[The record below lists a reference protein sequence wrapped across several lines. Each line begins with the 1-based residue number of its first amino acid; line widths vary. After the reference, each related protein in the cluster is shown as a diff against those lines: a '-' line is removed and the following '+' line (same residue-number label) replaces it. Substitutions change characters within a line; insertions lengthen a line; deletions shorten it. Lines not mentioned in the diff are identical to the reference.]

1 MILVALAV
9 VFLLVL
15 LNGVFSMSELA
26 VVSARKARLQGLAD
40 RGDRGAK
47 LALDMAEH
55 PTRFLSAVQVGITLI
70 GIFAGAYGQATI
82 AAALDTWLETSV
94 PAMAKYSEAIATGV
108 VVVGL
113 TYVSVIVGELVP
125 KRLALM
131 FPDVIARRMAPFLAV
146 VATVLRPFVTLL
158 TVSTA
163 AVLKLMGVRD
173 ERNSGITSEEVET
186 VLAEGA
192 DAGLIE
198 PEERSMIQEVLRLG
212 DRPVR
217 VAMTPRRDLFWVS
230 LADDPETI
238 LTEIRTSAHSRILV
252 ATQEDLDGDIGV
264 VLKKDLLDACLGS
277 EPLDLK
283 AHVQQPVAIPET
295 MSLLKALQVFK
306 QTSLHMALVVD
317 EFGSLQGAITPLDLL
332 EMIAGDFPE
341 NHEDDD
347 KRMIRR
353 EDGSWLI
360 DARLDIQELN
370 DHLGENFE
378 ADGGYHT
385 VAGLILDRLGR
396 IPSEGE
402 HVEIGAFDLEIVDM
416 DGSRIDKVIL
426 KPCKRKKDSA
436 EG

>member
-9 VFLLVL
+9 VLLLVL
-15 LNGVFSMSELA
+15 LNGVFAMSELA
-26 VVSARKARLQGLAD
+26 VVSARKARLQGLAEK
-40 RGDRGAK
+40 GDKGAK

-82 AAALDTWLETSV
+82 AGALDTWLEGFPLV
-94 PAMAKYSEAIATGV
+94 AKYSEVIATGIV
-108 VVVGL
+108 VIGL
-113 TYVSVIVGELVP
+113 TYVSVILGELVP

-131 FPDVIARRMAPFLAV
+131 FPDAIARRMAPFLSV

-173 ERNSGITSEEVET
+173 ERNNSVTTEEVEA

-192 DAGLIE
+192 ESGLIE

-230 LADDPETI
+230 LADSPETV
-238 LTEIRTSAHSRILV
+238 LAEIRASAHSRILV
-252 ATQEDLDGDIGV
+252 ATEGDLDGDIGV
-264 VLKKDLLDACLGS
+264 VSKKDLLDACLGA

-295 MSLLKALQVFK
+295 MSLLKALAVFK
-306 QTSLHMALVVD
+306 STSLHMALVVD

-341 NHEDDD
+341 DHADDE
-347 KRMIRR
+347 KRILRR
-353 EDGSWLI
+353 DDGSWLI

-378 ADGGYHT
+378 AEGGYHT
-385 VAGLILDRLGR
+385 VAGLVLDRLGR
-396 IPSEGE
+396 LPIEGE

-416 DGSRIDKVIL
+416 DGSRIDKIIL
-426 KPCKRKKDSA
+426 KHGKRKTDDA
-436 EG
+436 ED

>member
-9 VFLLVL
+9 VLLLVL
-15 LNGVFSMSELA
+15 LNGVFAMSELA
-26 VVSARKARLQGLAD
+26 VVSARKARLQGLAEK
-40 RGDRGAK
+40 GDKGAK

-82 AAALDTWLETSV
+82 AGALDTWLEGFPLV
-94 PAMAKYSEAIATGV
+94 AKYSEVIATGIV
-108 VVVGL
+108 VIGL
-113 TYVSVIVGELVP
+113 TYVSVILGELVP

-131 FPDVIARRMAPFLAV
+131 FPDAIARRMAPFLSV

-173 ERNSGITSEEVET
+173 ERNNSVTTEEVEA

-192 DAGLIE
+192 ESGLIE

-230 LADDPETI
+230 LADSPETV
-238 LTEIRTSAHSRILV
+238 LAEIRASAHSRILV
-252 ATQEDLDGDIGV
+252 ATEGDLDGDIGV
-264 VLKKDLLDACLGS
+264 VSKKDLLDACLGA

-295 MSLLKALQVFK
+295 MSLLKALAVFK
-306 QTSLHMALVVD
+306 STSLHMALVVD

-341 NHEDDD
+341 DHADDE
-347 KRMIRR
+347 KRILRR
-353 EDGSWLI
+353 DDGSWLI

-378 ADGGYHT
+378 AEGGYHT
-385 VAGLILDRLGR
+385 VAGLVLDRLGR
-396 IPSEGE
+396 LPIEGE

-416 DGSRIDKVIL
+416 DGSRIDKIIL
-426 KPCKRKKDSA
+426 KHGKRKTDDA
-436 EG
+436 GD

>member
-15 LNGVFSMSELA
+15 LNGVFAMSELA
-26 VVSARKARLQGLAD
+26 VVSARKARLQGFAD
-40 RGDRGAK
+40 KGDKGAK

-82 AAALDTWLETSV
+82 ASALDHWLEGFPV
-94 PAMAKYSEAIATGV
+94 FAKYSEAIATGIV
-108 VVVGL
+108 VIGL
-113 TYVSVIVGELVP
+113 TYVSVILGELVP

-131 FPDVIARRMAPFLAV
+131 FPDSIARRMAPFLAV
-146 VATVLRPFVTLL
+146 VAAVLRPFVTLL

-173 ERNSGITSEEVET
+173 ERNNSVTTEEVEA

-192 DAGLIE
+192 ESGLIE

-230 LADDPETI
+230 LADSPETV
-238 LTEIRTSAHSRILV
+238 LGEIRASAHSRILV
-252 ATQEDLDGDIGV
+252 ATEGDLDGDIGV
-264 VLKKDLLDACLGS
+264 VSKKDLLDACLGA

-295 MSLLKALQVFK
+295 MSLLKALAVFK
-306 QTSLHMALVVD
+306 STSLHMALVVD

-341 NHEDDD
+341 DHADDE
-347 KRMIRR
+347 KRILRR

-378 ADGGYHT
+378 AEGGYHT
-385 VAGLILDRLGR
+385 VAGLILDQLGR
-396 IPSEGE
+396 LPTEGE

-416 DGSRIDKVIL
+416 DGSRIDKIIL
-426 KPCKRKKDSA
+426 KHARRKTD
-436 EG
+436 EQED

>member
-9 VFLLVL
+9 VLFLVL
-15 LNGVFSMSELA
+15 LNGVFAMSELA
-26 VVSARKARLQGLAD
+26 VVSARKARLQGLAEK
-40 RGDRGAK
+40 GDKGAK

-82 AAALDTWLETSV
+82 AGALDAWLESFPV
-94 PAMAKYSEAIATGV
+94 LAKYSEVIATGIV
-108 VVVGL
+108 VIGL
-113 TYVSVIVGELVP
+113 TYVSVILGELVP

-131 FPDVIARRMAPFLAV
+131 FPDAIARRMAPFLSI

-173 ERNSGITSEEVET
+173 ERNNSVTTEEVEA

-192 DAGLIE
+192 ESGLIE

-230 LADDPETI
+230 LADSPETV
-238 LTEIRTSAHSRILV
+238 LEEIRASAHSRILV
-252 ATQEDLDGDIGV
+252 ATEGDLDGDIGV
-264 VLKKDLLDACLGS
+264 VSKKDLLDACLGS

-295 MSLLKALQVFK
+295 MSLLKALAVFK
-306 QTSLHMALVVD
+306 STSLHMALVVD

-341 NHEDDD
+341 DHADDE
-347 KRMIRR
+347 KRILRR

-378 ADGGYHT
+378 AEGGYHT

-396 IPSEGE
+396 LPTEGE

-416 DGSRIDKVIL
+416 DGSRIDKIIL
-426 KPCKRKKDSA
+426 KHGKRKTDAA
-436 EG
+436 ED

>member
-26 VVSARKARLQGLAD
+26 VVSARKARLQGFAD

-47 LALDMAEH
+47 LALEMAEH

-82 AAALDTWLETSV
+82 AGALDKWLEGF
-94 PAMAKYSEAIATGV
+94 PPIAKYSEAIATTLV
-108 VVVGL
+108 VIGL
-113 TYVSVIVGELVP
+113 TYVSVILGELVP
-125 KRLALM
+125 KRLALI
-131 FPDVIARRMAPFLAV
+131 FPDAIARRMAPFLGV

-163 AVLKLMGVRD
+163 GVLRLMGVRD
-173 ERNSGITSEEVET
+173 ERNSNVTSEEVEA

-192 DAGLIE
+192 DAGVIE
-198 PEERSMIQEVLRLG
+198 PEERLMIQEVLRLG

-230 LADDPETI
+230 LADSPETV
-238 LTEIRTSAHSRILV
+238 LSEIRASAHSRILV
-252 ATQEDLDGDIGV
+252 ATEGDLDGDIGV
-264 VLKKDLLDACLGS
+264 VLKKDLLDACLS
-277 EPLDLK
+277 DQPLDLK
-283 AHVQQPVAIPET
+283 AHVKQPVAIPET
-295 MSLLKALQVFK
+295 MSLLKALALFK
-306 QTSLHMALVVD
+306 STSLHMALVVD

-341 NHEDDD
+341 NHEDDET
-347 KRMIRR
+347 RFIRR
-353 EDGSWLI
+353 DDGSWLI

-378 ADGGYHT
+378 AEGGYHT

-402 HVEIGAFDLEIVDM
+402 HLTIGGFDLEIVDM

-426 KPCKRKKDSA
+426 KHGKRKRADDE

>member
-26 VVSARKARLQGLAD
+26 VVSARKARLQGFAD

-47 LALDMAEH
+47 LALEMAEH

-82 AAALDTWLETSV
+82 AGALDKWLEGF
-94 PAMAKYSEAIATGV
+94 PPIAKYSEAIATTLV
-108 VVVGL
+108 VIGL
-113 TYVSVIVGELVP
+113 TYVSVILGELVP
-125 KRLALM
+125 KRLALI
-131 FPDVIARRMAPFLAV
+131 FPDAIARRMAPFLGV

-163 AVLKLMGVRD
+163 GVLRLMGVRD
-173 ERNSGITSEEVET
+173 ERNSNVTSEEVEA

-192 DAGLIE
+192 DAGVIE
-198 PEERSMIQEVLRLG
+198 PEERLMIQEVLRLG

-230 LADDPETI
+230 LADSPETV
-238 LTEIRTSAHSRILV
+238 LSEIRASAHSRILV
-252 ATQEDLDGDIGV
+252 ATEGDLDGDIGV
-264 VLKKDLLDACLGS
+264 VLKKDLLDACLS
-277 EPLDLK
+277 DQPLDLK
-283 AHVQQPVAIPET
+283 AHVKQPVAIPET
-295 MSLLKALQVFK
+295 MSLLKALALFK
-306 QTSLHMALVVD
+306 STSLHMALVVD

-341 NHEDDD
+341 NHEDDET
-347 KRMIRR
+347 RFIRR
-353 EDGSWLI
+353 DDGSWLI

-378 ADGGYHT
+378 AEGGYHT

-402 HVEIGAFDLEIVDM
+402 HLTIGGFDLEIVDM

-426 KPCKRKKDSA
+426 KRGKRKRADDE

>member
-15 LNGVFSMSELA
+15 LNGVFAMSELA
-26 VVSARKARLQGLAD
+26 VVSARKARLQGFAD
-40 RGDRGAK
+40 KGDKGAK

-82 AAALDTWLETSV
+82 AGALDHWLESFPV
-94 PAMAKYSEAIATGV
+94 LAKYSEVIATGIV
-108 VVVGL
+108 VIGL
-113 TYVSVIVGELVP
+113 TYVSVILGELVP

-131 FPDVIARRMAPFLAV
+131 FPDSIARRMAPFLAV

-173 ERNSGITSEEVET
+173 ERNNSVTTEEVEA

-192 DAGLIE
+192 ESGLIE

-230 LADDPETI
+230 LADSPETV
-238 LTEIRTSAHSRILV
+238 LAEIRASAHSRILV
-252 ATQEDLDGDIGV
+252 ATEGDLDGDIGV
-264 VLKKDLLDACLGS
+264 VSKKDLLDACLGS

-295 MSLLKALQVFK
+295 MSLLKALAVFK
-306 QTSLHMALVVD
+306 STSLHMALVVD

-341 NHEDDD
+341 DHADDE
-347 KRMIRR
+347 KRILRR

-378 ADGGYHT
+378 AEGGYHT

-396 IPSEGE
+396 LPIEGE

-416 DGSRIDKVIL
+416 DGSRIDKIIL
-426 KPCKRKKDSA
+426 KHARRKTD
-436 EG
+436 EQED

>member
-26 VVSARKARLQGLAD
+26 VVSARKARLQGFAD

-47 LALDMAEH
+47 LALEMAEH

-82 AAALDTWLETSV
+82 AGALDKWLEGFPPV
-94 PAMAKYSEAIATGV
+94 AKYSEAIATTIV
-108 VVVGL
+108 VIGL
-113 TYVSVIVGELVP
+113 TYVSVILGELVP
-125 KRLALM
+125 KRLALI
-131 FPDVIARRMAPFLAV
+131 FPDAIARRMSPFLGA

-163 AVLKLMGVRD
+163 GVLRLMGVRD
-173 ERNSGITSEEVET
+173 ERNSNVTSEEVEA

-192 DAGLIE
+192 DAGVIE
-198 PEERSMIQEVLRLG
+198 PEERLMIQEVLRLG

-230 LADDPETI
+230 LADSPETV
-238 LTEIRTSAHSRILV
+238 LSEIRASAHSRILV
-252 ATQEDLDGDIGV
+252 ATEGDLDGDIGV
-264 VLKKDLLDACLGS
+264 VLKKDLLDACLS
-277 EPLDLK
+277 EQPLDLK
-283 AHVQQPVAIPET
+283 AHVKQPVAIPET
-295 MSLLKALQVFK
+295 MSLLKALALFK
-306 QTSLHMALVVD
+306 STSLHMALVVD

-341 NHEDDD
+341 NHEDDET
-347 KRMIRR
+347 RIIRR
-353 EDGSWLI
+353 DDGSWLI

-378 ADGGYHT
+378 AEGGYHT

-402 HVEIGAFDLEIVDM
+402 HLGIGGFDLEIVDM

-426 KPCKRKKDSA
+426 KAGKRKKGEA

>member
-1 MILVALAV
+1 
-9 VFLLVL
+9 
-15 LNGVFSMSELA
+15 
-26 VVSARKARLQGLAD
+26 
-40 RGDRGAK
+40 
-47 LALDMAEH
+47 
-55 PTRFLSAVQVGITLI
+55 
-70 GIFAGAYGQATI
+70 
-82 AAALDTWLETSV
+82 
-94 PAMAKYSEAIATGV
+94 
-108 VVVGL
+108 
-113 TYVSVIVGELVP
+113 
-125 KRLALM
+125 M

-163 AVLKLMGVRD
+163 GVLKLMGVRD

-198 PEERSMIQEVLRLG
+198 PEERAMINEVLRLG

-217 VAMTPRRDLFWVS
+217 VAMTPRRDLFRVS
-230 LADDPETI
+230 LTDSPEQV
-238 LTEIRTSAHSRILV
+238 LSEIRASAHSRILV
-252 ATQEDLDGDIGV
+252 ATEGDLDGDIGV
-264 VLKKDLLDACLGS
+264 VLKKDLLDACLTG
-277 EPLDLK
+277 EPLELK
-283 AHVQQPVAIPET
+283 AHVRQPVALPET
-295 MSLLKALQVFK
+295 MSLLKALQLFK
-306 QTSLHMALVVD
+306 QTSLHIALVVD

-341 NHEDDD
+341 NHEDDA
-347 KRMIRR
+347 KRILRR
-353 EDGSWLI
+353 EDGGWLI

-396 IPSEGE
+396 IPEEGE
-402 HVEIGAFDLEIVDM
+402 HVAIGGFDLEIVDM

-426 KPCKRKKDSA
+426 KPSKPKKGPA

>member
-1 MILVALAV
+1 MAIWEILII
-9 VFLLVL
+9 LLLIV
-15 LNGVFSMSELA
+15 LNGFFAMAELA
-26 VVSARKARLQGLAD
+26 VVSSRKGRLRQMAETGQ
-40 RGDRGAK
+40 RGAAT
-47 LALDMAEH
+47 ALRLAEH
-55 PTRFLSAVQVGITLI
+55 PGRFLSTVQIGITLI

-82 AAALDTWLETSV
+82 ASALDHWLEGF
-94 PAMAKYSEAIATGV
+94 PLIAKYSEGIATTIV
-108 VVVGL
+108 VIGL
-113 TYVSVIVGELVP
+113 TYVSVILGELVP

-131 FPDVIARRMAPFLAV
+131 FPDVIARRMSPFLAI

-198 PEERSMIQEVLRLG
+198 PEERAMINEVLRLG

-230 LADDPETI
+230 LADSPEQV
-238 LTEIRTSAHSRILV
+238 LTEIRASAHSRILV
-252 ATQEDLDGDIGV
+252 ATDGDLDGDVGV
-264 VLKKDLLDACLGS
+264 VLKKDLLDACLS
-277 EPLDLK
+277 NTPLDLK
-283 AHVQQPVAIPET
+283 AHVQQPIAIPET
-295 MSLLKALQVFK
+295 MSLLKALGVFK

-341 NHEDDD
+341 DHEDDE
-347 KRMIRR
+347 KRFIRR

-378 ADGGYHT
+378 AEGGYHT

-396 IPSEGE
+396 LPVEGE
-402 HVEIGAFDLEIVDM
+402 HVELGAFDLEIVDM

-426 KPCKRKKDSA
+426 KHTKRKKDGL

>member
-1 MILVALAV
+1 MALWETLIIL
-9 VFLLVL
+9 LLIV
-15 LNGVFSMSELA
+15 LNGFFAMAELA
-26 VVSARKARLQGLAD
+26 VVSSRKGRLRQMAETGQ
-40 RGDRGAK
+40 RGAAT
-47 LALDMAEH
+47 ALRLAEH
-55 PTRFLSAVQVGITLI
+55 PGRFLSTVQIGITLI

-82 AAALDTWLETSV
+82 ASALDHWLEGF
-94 PAMAKYSEAIATGV
+94 PLIAKYSEGIATTIV
-108 VVVGL
+108 VIGL
-113 TYVSVIVGELVP
+113 TYVSVILGELVP

-131 FPDVIARRMAPFLAV
+131 FPDVIARRMSPFLAI

-198 PEERSMIQEVLRLG
+198 PEERAMINEVLRLG

-230 LADDPETI
+230 LADSPEQV
-238 LTEIRTSAHSRILV
+238 LTEIRASAHSRILV
-252 ATQEDLDGDIGV
+252 ATDGDLDGDVGV
-264 VLKKDLLDACLGS
+264 VLKKDLLDACLS
-277 EPLDLK
+277 NTPLDLK
-283 AHVQQPVAIPET
+283 AHVQQPIAIPET
-295 MSLLKALQVFK
+295 MSLLKALGVFK

-341 NHEDDD
+341 DHEDDE
-347 KRMIRR
+347 KRFIRR

-378 ADGGYHT
+378 AEGGYHT

-396 IPSEGE
+396 LPVEGE
-402 HVEIGAFDLEIVDM
+402 HVELGAFDLEIVDM

-426 KPCKRKKDSA
+426 KHTKRKKDGL